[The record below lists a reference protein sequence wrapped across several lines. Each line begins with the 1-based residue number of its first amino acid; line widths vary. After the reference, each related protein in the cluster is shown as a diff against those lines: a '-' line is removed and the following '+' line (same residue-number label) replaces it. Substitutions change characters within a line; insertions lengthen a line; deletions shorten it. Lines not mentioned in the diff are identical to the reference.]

1 MGGLGVDP
9 MIDDIVAVL
18 IPLVAIAI
26 IFAWVPFLNLI
37 CPPRERSL
45 ELVSST
51 SHAPTYR
58 F

>member
-1 MGGLGVDP
+1 

-45 ELVSST
+45 ERVSST